1 MSDVAT
7 APAPPVPA
15 TPSSIGAGVP
25 LAELV
30 LELDTHWR
38 SFAQLHRRKERVE
51 EIDAAIAAIRKEA
64 MRLVMI
70 ERFVGRRFEG
80 DAAAVFAEC
89 VRAAARAGLGWPELV
104 EIFNKASE
112 ART

>member
-7 APAPPVPA
+7 VPA
-15 TPSSIGAGVP
+15 AEAPIGAGVP

-38 SFAQLHRRKERVE
+38 SFAHLHRRNERVE

-64 MRLVMI
+64 MRLVMVD
-70 ERFVGRRFEG
+70 RFVGRRFEG

-89 VRAAARAGLGWPELV
+89 VAAAGKSGLSWPEMV
-104 EIFNKASE
+104 AIFNKASE
-112 ART
+112 NRT